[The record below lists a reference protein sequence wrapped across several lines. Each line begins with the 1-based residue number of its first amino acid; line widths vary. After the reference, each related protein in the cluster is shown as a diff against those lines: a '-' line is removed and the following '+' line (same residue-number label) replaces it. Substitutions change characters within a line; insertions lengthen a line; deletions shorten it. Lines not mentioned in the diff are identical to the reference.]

1 MYKADLC
8 SNPSVLDDNCPS
20 DYLLSNLKLGNDEN
34 KCVEKICESKE
45 EVEISYFSDLNMQES
60 ASIMNKVTA
69 NFPER
74 FLDWSDEQR
83 KIAYAFNFKLY
94 MEKFLD
100 TIPSFTATWWSKYLN
115 EFTNSLI

>member
-1 MYKADLC
+1 MPEAGATSQTIPTTMTSKKITFPMYKAGVC
-8 SNPSVLDDNCPS
+8 SNPSVE
-20 DYLLSNLKLGNDEN
+20 KND
-34 KCVEKICESKE
+34 ESKE
-45 EVEISYFSDLNMQES
+45 ELKISDFSDLNMQES

-83 KIAYAFNFKLY
+83 KIAYDYNFKLY

-100 TIPSFTATWWSKYLN
+100 TIPSFTAH
-115 EFTNSLI
+115 